1 MTDGSTG
8 GPGRH
13 GAGAQARRL
22 VVEADGGS
30 RGNPGPAG
38 YGAVVRDGA
47 TGRLLAERAGF
58 LGVATNNVAEY
69 SGLVAGLRAAAEID
83 PGARVTVRMDSR
95 LVVEQMS
102 GRWQIKHDDMRR
114 LAAEAAAVLPGAQVA
129 YEWVP
134 RAQNAAADRL
144 ANEAMDS
151 GGSVARDHDVPD
163 DVPAADAPDG
173 HVHVPVEDAPGQGSS
188 GTGTSGTETSGT
200 TAGPTAGPARPSGA
214 AVRFD
219 DLPALT
225 VVLVRQGQTAHTVA
239 GAFSGC
245 SAPGPSLTSR
255 GRTQAAQAAD
265 LVFRVGRTAWA
276 DVPRPT
282 ALVASPLL
290 RAQETAGAVG
300 RRLGLPV
307 TTDPR
312 FAEADFGAWQGLTA
326 AEIDERW
333 PGLREE
339 WYTTG
344 TVAAPDGESVADVGA
359 RVRGAL
365 DDLVRTHLDG
375 APAAGRTVVVVG
387 HAVQVRAAIG
397 ASIEAPP
404 AQWSRFRVPPAS
416 VSLLRLWSDGTSE
429 LVAQGVPSDL

>member
-1 MTDGSTG
+1 MTDGPTN
-8 GPGRH
+8 GPGH
-13 GAGAQARRL
+13 DGAGTQARHL

-114 LAAEAAAVLPGAQVA
+114 LAAEAAAVLPGTQVA

-151 GGSVARDHDVPD
+151 GGSVARDHGGPDDDRAD
-163 DVPAADAPDG
+163 DVPARP
-173 HVHVPVEDAPGQGSS
+173 VHVPLEAAPGAGSS
-188 GTGTSGTETSGT
+188 RTQTSGT
-200 TAGPTAGPARPSGA
+200 TAVPTAGAARPSGA

-225 VVLVRQGQTAHTVA
+225 VVLVRHGQTAHTVA
-239 GAFSGC
+239 GAFSGS
-245 SAPGPSLTSR
+245 SAPGPALTSR

-312 FAEADFGAWQGLTA
+312 FAEVDFGAWDGLTA

-344 TVAAPDGESVADVGA
+344 TVAAPDGESVADVGV

-387 HAVQVRAAIG
+387 HAVQVRASIG
-397 ASIEAPP
+397 ASIQAPP
-404 AQWSRFRVPPAS
+404 DQWSRLRVPTAS
-416 VSLLRLWSDGTSE
+416 VSLLRLWADGTSE

>member
-1 MTDGSTG
+1 VSAGHGHD
-8 GPGRH
+8 PGR
-13 GAGAQARRL
+13 AGRHL

-47 TGRLLAERAGF
+47 TDRLLAERAGY

-69 SGLVAGLRAAAEID
+69 SGLVAGLRAVAEID
-83 PGARVTVRMDSR
+83 ADARVTVRMDSR

-102 GRWQIKHDDMRR
+102 GRWQIKHEDMRR
-114 LAAEAAAVLPGAQVA
+114 LAAEAAAVLPPQHVT

-134 RAQNAAADRL
+134 RARNAAADRL
-144 ANEAMDS
+144 ANEAMD
-151 GGSVARDHDVPD
+151 GGASIVRDHGARAGGQT
-163 DVPAADAPDG
+163 AAETSGATG
-173 HVHVPVEDAPGQGSS
+173 TAHVPLEDAPGAGS
-188 GTGTSGTETSGT
+188 
-200 TAGPTAGPARPSGA
+200 AGPGATGSTARARPSGA

-225 VVLVRQGQTAHTVA
+225 VVLVRHGQTAHTVA
-239 GAFSGC
+239 GAFSGS
-245 SAPGPSLTSR
+245 SAPGPALTSR

-265 LVFRVGRTAWA
+265 LVFRVGRTAWT

-282 ALVASPLL
+282 AVVASPLR
-290 RAQETAGAVG
+290 RAQETAGAIG

-307 TTDPR
+307 TTDDR
-312 FAEADFGAWQGLTA
+312 FAEVDFGAWEGLTA
-326 AEIDERW
+326 SEIDERW
-333 PGLREE
+333 PGLRED

-344 TVAAPDGESVADVGA
+344 TVAAPGGESVADVGA

-365 DDLVRTHLDG
+365 EDLVRTRLAD
-375 APAAGRTVVVVG
+375 APASGRTVVVVG
-387 HAVQVRAAIG
+387 HAVQVRATIG
-397 ASIEAPP
+397 ASIQAPP
-404 AQWSRFRVPPAS
+404 EQWSRLRVPPAS
-416 VSLLRLWSDGTSE
+416 VSLLRLWPDGTSE